1 MAGTA
6 QGHVKWFNDA
16 KGYGFIAR
24 EQGPDVF
31 VHYSA
36 IAGDGFRSLSEGQ
49 AVQFEITEGPK
60 GLQASNVVKI

>member
-1 MAGTA
+1 MAAPA

-24 EQGPDVF
+24 ESGPDVF

-36 IAGDGFRSLSEGQ
+36 IVGDGFRSLSEGQ

-60 GLQASNVVKI
+60 GLQATNVVKI

>member
-1 MAGTA
+1 MALA

-24 EQGPDVF
+24 ENGPDVF

-36 IAGDGFRSLSEGQ
+36 IAGDGFRSLAEGQ

-60 GLQASNVVKI
+60 GLQASNVTKL

>member
-1 MAGTA
+1 MAIA

-24 EQGPDVF
+24 ENGPDVF

-60 GLQASNVVKI
+60 GLQATNVTKL

>member
-31 VHYSA
+31 VHYSS

>member
-24 EQGPDVF
+24 EDGPDVF

-60 GLQASNVVKI
+60 GLQATNVVKI

>member
-1 MAGTA
+1 MAQA

-24 EQGPDVF
+24 EDGADVF

-36 IAGDGFRSLSEGQ
+36 IVGDGFRSLSEGQ
-49 AVQFEITEGPK
+49 QVQFEITEGPK
-60 GLQASNVVKI
+60 GLQATNVTKL